1 MLASQTTCRGIR
13 AVDIFDYTVT
23 GRRDELYNKTMLF
36 PLARVGKTMS
46 RHGVVL
52 LWVAFFAW
60 VVPAQAQ
67 SPDPR
72 VADLVDA
79 GKIRMGVF
87 PSFQYS
93 KGPGGEPRGLAIGIT
108 RALAS
113 RLGIGEVMTVEY
125 PTPPQVVQCVK
136 TGGCDLGFMLI
147 DPARATEVDFTPA
160 FVRSDFTY
168 LLPSGSPIRNATDVD
183 RPGVR
188 IAAVR
193 GHASTAALLR
203 IIKQAE
209 PVYADEYEPTFEL
222 LRSGNAEAFASIREM
237 LLQYSARLPGSRVL
251 EDSYQS
257 NLAGVAVPKSNA
269 GRLSYISAFLEGMK
283 RDGSLRRIIDGAELR
298 GIEVVAPKAAN

>member
-1 MLASQTTCRGIR
+1 MTRH
-13 AVDIFDYTVT
+13 AVVMFC
-23 GRRDELYNKTMLF
+23 
-36 PLARVGKTMS
+36 
-46 RHGVVL
+46 VV
-52 LWVAFFAW
+52 FAW
-60 VVPAQAQ
+60 MVPAQAQ
-67 SPDPR
+67 NTDPR
-72 VADLVDA
+72 VGDLAAA

-113 RLGIGEVMTVEY
+113 RLGIGEVITVEY

-147 DPARATEVDFTPA
+147 DPARAAEVDFTPA

-168 LLPSGSPIRNATDVD
+168 LLPAGSAIRDAADVD
-183 RPGVR
+183 RPGIR
-188 IAAVR
+188 IAAVQ

-203 IIKQAE
+203 IVKQAE
-209 PVYADEYEPTFEL
+209 PVFADEYEPTFEL
-222 LRSGNAEAFASIREM
+222 LRSGRADAFASIREM

-269 GRLSYISAFLEGMK
+269 GRLSYISDFLDGMK
-283 RDGSLRRIIDGAELR
+283 RDGSLQRIIDGAELR
-298 GIEVVAPKAAN
+298 GIEVVAPKATN